1 MAPIKAKLINEI
13 EKLTEM
19 IMLKDQKIYN
29 WKNKLISLNQAMI
42 LMNEAMVKILR
53 VPYEPSQLDDS
64 SIYILIFKIK

>member
-1 MAPIKAKLINEI
+1 MAPIKTKLINEI

-29 WKNKLISLNQAMI
+29 WKNNLISLNQAMI
-42 LMNEAMVKILR
+42 LMNEAMVKTLR